1 MSLQTEVLTG
11 LFLLPHGEFLSCWC
25 ASDPLLWEEDATLEY
40 DPFVAAGWVLNLL
53 SSSDLLVTMSSE
65 STFIPCNMPRAS
77 YAHQR
82 TSLLVKVIANLH
94 CFIPDIC
101 GKRFNQALHAQI

>member
-1 MSLQTEVLTG
+1 MSLQTEVLTA
-11 LFLLPHGEFLSCWC
+11 LFSLPHGEFLSSWC
-25 ASDPLLWEEDATLEY
+25 ASDLLVWEEDAVLEY
-40 DPFVAAGWVLNLL
+40 DPFVAARWVLNFLA
-53 SSSDLLVTMSSE
+53 SSDLLVTMSSE

-94 CFIPDIC
+94 CFVPDIC
-101 GKRFNQALHAQI
+101 KGICFSQDLPD